1 MNRLQRLS
9 PIVELAETREREAAR
24 ALGLSLKKLEEAR
37 KSLDSLESFRASYGE
52 RFRRSGEQ
60 GLSVR
65 QLAEYR
71 VFLAKINQAI
81 ADQEKNLQQSESEVQ
96 SRRRAWEEAHK
107 HGLGLQKLMDKLRQE
122 VAGLER
128 KREQAEMDERAAR
141 RRS

>member
-9 PIVELAETREREAAR
+9 PIVGMAETREREAAR
-24 ALGLSLKKLEEAR
+24 ALGLSVKKLEDAR
-37 KSLDSLESFRASYGE
+37 KSLDSLGNFRDSYGE

-81 ADQEKNLQQSESEVQ
+81 VDQEKALLQAESDVHA
-96 SRRRAWEEAHK
+96 RRRAWEDARAHL
-107 HGLGLQKLMDKLRQE
+107 LGLQKLAEKLRLE
-122 VAGLER
+122 AAGLER
-128 KREQAEMDERAAR
+128 KREQAELDERAAR
-141 RRS
+141 RRN